1 MVGERDSGYHS
12 VEPSNPDTNGTEEEV
27 FIFFISGVILQARTV
42 LGERK
47 DVLICGVSSFKGV
60 LRERLH

>member
-1 MVGERDSGYHS
+1 M
-12 VEPSNPDTNGTEEEV
+12 EPSNPDTNGTEEEV